1 MGWTKLNVLTN
12 PSGRRTEPHS
22 VLYSHLCW
30 YSQIVY
36 SKQQYPRKM
45 APVSEALMVAS
56 LNVLNW
62 NFEKKKPINFA
73 TSVYINISNKLCVYH
88 LKCNTKFVEL
98 HFLLVNQTFLLH
110 MIIMASNLIISITF
124 CPLDIRYYLF
134 LLITSFDWEEAPL
147 YILKWY
153 RIAKLISL
161 EYLNTTN

>member
-1 MGWTKLNVLTN
+1 MLIFTNCLFKTAVPSKNGAGFWSFNGGIVECLKLKF
-12 PSGRRTEPHS
+12 RE
-22 VLYSHLCW
+22 
-30 YSQIVY
+30 
-36 SKQQYPRKM
+36 
-45 APVSEALMVAS
+45 
-56 LNVLNW
+56 
-62 NFEKKKPINFA
+62 KKPINFA
-73 TSVYINISNKLCVYH
+73 TSVYFNISNKLCVYH

-110 MIIMASNLIISITF
+110 MLIMASNLIISITF

-153 RIAKLISL
+153 RITKLISL